1 MSQSAETVCFPPVVY
16 VPCSLLAAGDDSL
29 TVDLRP
35 TLDGRLALL
44 VYSALDRLVSCCGDK
59 QPWAVMPTVN
69 LEKIRTETNF
79 ELLLLDVEIPV
90 EFRRRD
96 GEQ

>member
-16 VPCSLLAAGDDSL
+16 VPCALLDAGDDSL

-35 TLDGRLALL
+35 TRDGRLALL
-44 VYSALDRLVSCCGDK
+44 VYSALDRLVNCCGDE
-59 QPWAVMPTVN
+59 QPWAVMPTVS

-79 ELLLLDVEIPV
+79 ELLLLDVEIPA

-96 GEQ
+96 GGR